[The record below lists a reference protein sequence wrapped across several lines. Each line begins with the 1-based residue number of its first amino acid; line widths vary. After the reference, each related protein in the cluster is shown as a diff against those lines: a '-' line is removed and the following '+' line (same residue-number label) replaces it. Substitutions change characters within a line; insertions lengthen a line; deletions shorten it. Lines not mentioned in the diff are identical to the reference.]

1 MKLDSIR
8 TLNVEERSKL
18 SRYMENVKN
27 GSDNILTTPLFDNNP
42 NILSEFD
49 ELYNQLSAVNPLV
62 SVLQDQEMA
71 NKDKFG
77 PRSISKPWVDRKESL
92 MEYFD
97 KVKQSN
103 SISDISPP
111 LIGRL
116 RPLNINSVKDFIK
129 KNTNSGLPYLLKKGL
144 VLDEAINNYQDLVD
158 ENYPA
163 VLFTRTQEG
172 NKTRN
177 VWGFPIGDTIREM
190 LYYRPLLDFQRK
202 QSWRTA
208 IVSPEAVDFGVTAC
222 INYAKEKGLS
232 LLSIDFSSYDASLK
246 PYLIRYGF
254 NYIKQMYQKNFH
266 PDIDA
271 VCEKF
276 ISIGICTPDGIID
289 GEHGVPSGST
299 FTNEIDSIC
308 QFLIAM
314 SYPQE
319 NLQNFQIQGDDGL
332 YACKNPSELMKWFES
347 FGLNVNEKKS
357 LISFDNAS
365 YLQLI
370 YNDSYKLNDTLV
382 GVYPVYRALLR
393 LCYLETFTDFTK
405 DNIDGKDYFAIR
417 ALSILENCKYHPYFQ
432 DLVKFILA
440 RDKYSLNPSS
450 QGLDAYIKLRA
461 KQDGKDINFN
471 IYQYGDYAAGIEN
484 FESFKL
490 VKSLIS

>member
-1 MKLDSIR
+1 MKSFR
-8 TLNVEERSKL
+8 TLTVEEQNKL
-18 SRYMENVKN
+18 SRYMELVKN
-27 GSDNILTTPLFDNNP
+27 GNDNVLTSPLFDNNP
-42 NILSEFD
+42 NILQEFD
-49 ELYNQLSAVNPLV
+49 ELFESLSAADPLYIT
-62 SVLQDQEMA
+62 LQEAEMA
-71 NKDKFG
+71 NKSKFG
-77 PRSISKPWVDRKESL
+77 PRSIAKPWKERKESL
-92 MEYFD
+92 LEYFAP
-97 KVKQSN
+97 VKAFN
-103 SISDISPP
+103 TPSDITPN
-111 LIGRL
+111 LVGRL
-116 RPLNINSVKDFIK
+116 RPLNINSVGDYIK
-129 KNTNSGLPYLLKKGL
+129 KNTNSGLPYLVKKGL
-144 VLDEAINNYQDLVD
+144 VLDEAINNYQSLVD
-158 ENYPA
+158 DQYPA

-190 LYYRPLLDFQRK
+190 IYYRPILDYQRT
-202 QSWRTA
+202 QFWRSA
-208 IVSPEAVDFGVTAC
+208 IVSPEAVDNGVTAC
-222 INYAKEKGLS
+222 FNYAKEKNLS

-246 PYLIRYGF
+246 PYLISYGF
-254 NYIKQMYQKNFH
+254 NYIKQMFQSQFH

-271 VCEKF
+271 IRERF
-276 ISIGICTPDGIID
+276 TTIGICTPDGIIT

-308 QFLIAM
+308 QYIIAK
-314 SYPQE
+314 SYPRE
-319 NLQNFQIQGDDGL
+319 SLEYFQIQGDDGL
-332 YACKNPSELMKWFES
+332 YACKDPSDLMKWFES
-347 FGLNVNEKKS
+347 FGLNVNEDKS
-357 LISFDNAS
+357 LVSKDAAS

-370 YNDSYKLNDTLV
+370 YNPSYKRNDVLV

-393 LCYLETFTDFTK
+393 LCYLESFTDFTK

-417 ALSILENCKYHPYFQ
+417 SLSILENCKYHPYFRN
-432 DLVKFILA
+432 LVEFILA